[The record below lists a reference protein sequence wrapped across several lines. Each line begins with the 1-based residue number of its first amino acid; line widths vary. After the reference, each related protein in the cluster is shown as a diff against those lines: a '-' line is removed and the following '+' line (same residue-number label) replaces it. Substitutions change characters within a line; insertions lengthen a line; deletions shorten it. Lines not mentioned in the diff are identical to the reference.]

1 MWQAL
6 VGYGPWD
13 ASAVLHGLLGSLLL
27 LGYGAL
33 LEALWAGRH
42 FGRLRLLTVVQVA
55 LTTLTV
61 AAGMHLVTGYRAPG
75 GAKAFFLA
83 QRPELHR
90 FAFEFKEY
98 LAPMTVPLMVTAAY
112 LVWSSAVH
120 VPGARRAIF
129 ACVLLAFTFTV
140 TAFGLG
146 ALMARTMGV
155 H

>member
-6 VGYGPWD
+6 IGYGPWD
-13 ASAVLHGLLGSLLL
+13 GTAVLHGFLGSALLL
-27 LGYGAL
+27 NYGAL

-42 FGRLRLLTVVQVA
+42 LGRLRMLTAAQVV
-55 LTTLTV
+55 LTTVTV
-61 AAGMHLVTGYRAPG
+61 GAGMHLVTGYRAPG

-83 QRPELHR
+83 HRPELHR

-98 LAPMTVPLMVTAAY
+98 LAPMTVPLVVTAAY
-112 LVWSSAVH
+112 LVWSAAAYL
-120 VPGARRAIF
+120 PEARRAVL
-129 ACVLLAFTFTV
+129 ACVLLAFAFTV